1 MKQLDIQSQEGGAI
15 MIIVLLVLIG
25 LTIILL
31 AAIYMTR
38 SDTLVAGNLRFRS
51 EAAQSAGQTY
61 QQVLSKIVQFGQSNG
76 TYLPGSNLN
85 LVGSPCRNSSNSSC
99 CYAPGSQTVAS
110 LTSSLQNDASS
121 SLWCNPIANNLTGT
135 QFATRYAIL
144 ATSAQG
150 DTIGVQPS
158 AGVSLN
164 PSAPP
169 LVRQMYYYIVL
180 VAAVDPNA
188 SHTQVIQS
196 YTVALPAQ

>member
-1 MKQLDIQSQEGGAI
+1 MKQQDIHPHEGGAI
-15 MIIVLLVLIG
+15 MIIVLLVLVG
-25 LTIILL
+25 LTIVLL
-31 AAIYMTR
+31 TAIYMTR

-51 EAAQSAGQTY
+51 EAAQSAGTTY
-61 QQVLSKIVQFGQSNG
+61 QTTLGKILQYSETNN
-76 TYLPGSNLN
+76 TYLPASSLTATGN
-85 LVGSPCRNSSNSSC
+85 PCTNGGGTC
-99 CYAPGSQTVAS
+99 CYAPGQQTVAS
-110 LTSSLQNDASS
+110 LNQSLSNNASS
-121 SLWCNPIANNLTGT
+121 SLWCNPTTNNLTGT

-164 PSAPP
+164 PSTPA
-169 LVRQMYYYIVL
+169 LVRQMYYYIIL

>member
-1 MKQLDIQSQEGGAI
+1 MKQRDIQSQEGGAI

-61 QQVLSKIVQFGQSNG
+61 QQTLSKMLQFGEANG
-76 TYLPGSNLN
+76 TYLPTSTLSTVGNPCSNGN
-85 LVGSPCRNSSNSSC
+85 GKC
-99 CYAPGSQTVAS
+99 CYSPGQQTVAS
-110 LTSSLQNDASS
+110 LISSLQNDASS
-121 SLWCNPIANNLTGT
+121 SLWCNPTANNLTGT

>member
-1 MKQLDIQSQEGGAI
+1 MKRPVHSEEGGAI
-15 MIIVLLVLIG
+15 MIVVLLVLVG

-38 SDTLVAGNLRFRS
+38 SDSLVAGNLRFRS
-51 EAAQSAGQTY
+51 EAAQSAGSTY
-61 QQVLSKIVQFGQSNG
+61 QATLSKILKFSASNSTYLPTTDLTSAGNPCSNG
-76 TYLPGSNLN
+76 TNN
-85 LVGSPCRNSSNSSC
+85 TC
-99 CYAPGSQTVAS
+99 CYVPGQQSVVTLTKS
-110 LTSSLQNDASS
+110 LSNDANST
-121 SLWCNPIANNLTGT
+121 LWCNPTPTNLKDT

-144 ATSAQG
+144 ATSNQG
-150 DTIGVQPS
+150 NTIGVQPS

-169 LVRQMYYYIVL
+169 LVRQMYYYIIL

>member
-1 MKQLDIQSQEGGAI
+1 

-61 QQVLSKIVQFGQSNG
+61 QQTLSKMLQFGEANG
-76 TYLPGSNLN
+76 TYLPTSTLSTAGNPCSNGN
-85 LVGSPCRNSSNSSC
+85 GTC
-99 CYAPGSQTVAS
+99 CYLPGQQTVAS
-110 LTSSLQNDASS
+110 LTSSFQNDTSR
-121 SLWCNPIANNLTGT
+121 SLWCNPTANSLTGT

-144 ATSAQG
+144 ATSAPG
-150 DTIGVQPS
+150 ETIGIQPS

>member
-1 MKQLDIQSQEGGAI
+1 ML
-15 MIIVLLVLIG
+15 
-25 LTIILL
+25 
-31 AAIYMTR
+31 
-38 SDTLVAGNLRFRS
+38 
-51 EAAQSAGQTY
+51 
-61 QQVLSKIVQFGQSNG
+61 QFGEANG
-76 TYLPGSNLN
+76 TYLPKSTLSTTVGNPCSIGSGN
-85 LVGSPCRNSSNSSC
+85 C
-99 CYAPGSQTVAS
+99 CYAPGTQTVAS

-121 SLWCNPIANNLTGT
+121 SLWCNPTANNLTGT